1 MSWVSEMKVAITGT
15 IGSGKSTVLKML
27 ADEGYPCLSADAI
40 NKELL
45 EDVNVQDKVV
55 SLLELPSFSKEN
67 VRDVIFKDSKK
78 KQALEAF
85 LRPLILNEIQNCNEY
100 KDGIQFVEVPLLFES
115 GWDTYFDYTVVVYVD
130 DEIAKHRLVTYRGM
144 NLDDVNQRIAS
155 QMPTLEKLNRCDF
168 SINNNDSA
176 FILKELVNK
185 LLIALRGKN
194 L

>member
-1 MSWVSEMKVAITGT
+1 MKVAITGT

-45 EDVNVQDKVV
+45 EDVNVQDKIV
-55 SLLELPSFSKEN
+55 SLLELQSFSKEN

-85 LRPLILNEIQNCNEY
+85 LHPLILQEIQNCNEY

-115 GWDTYFDYTVVVYVD
+115 GWEKYFDYTVVVYVD
-130 DEIAKHRLVTYRGM
+130 DEIAKHRLVKYRRM